1 MGLLSYLFKNKES
14 VRLVE
19 LLWVDKLQASVNEL
33 SHLSGLS
40 YSTTHEE
47 LQRMKS
53 LGLVKMERS
62 GKATLFSS
70 ALADN
75 EADVLVSLFAT
86 KKKAGVRK
94 TFSFD
99 DFKMPL
105 LGDYSELQSEKM
117 EVEELLVK
125 AVHLSKKN
133 ASLLRAL
140 PLLLRKMGDN
150 FDFNQLAYWSKRY
163 ETNRELGF
171 LLELT
176 AQLTKNKKYNKLA
189 KKFKDKRWAKPD
201 FYFESDFEL
210 AGFQAIAVDRN
221 TPELAKK
228 WYLKLNMG
236 LDSFQSFYSKYE
248 EVYN

>member
-1 MGLLSYLFKNKES
+1 MGLFNYLFKNKES
-14 VRLVE
+14 ARLVE
-19 LLWVDKLQASVNEL
+19 LLWVDKVEASVNEL
-33 SHLSGLS
+33 SQLSGLS

-47 LQRMKS
+47 LQKMKS
-53 LGLVKMERS
+53 LDLVKMERS
-62 GKATLFSS
+62 GKATLYSS
-70 ALADN
+70 ALPEE
-75 EADVLVSLFAT
+75 EANVLVSLFA
-86 KKKAGVRK
+86 KKKEEAKQTV
-94 TFSFD
+94 SFD
-99 DFKMPL
+99 DFEMPL
-105 LGDYSELQSEKM
+105 LGDYSELQNEKM

-125 AVHLSKKN
+125 AVYLSKKN

-150 FDFNQLAYWSKRY
+150 LDSNQLAYWSKRY

-176 AQLTKNKKYNKLA
+176 AQLTKNKKYSRLA
-189 KKFKDKRWAKPD
+189 NKFKDKRWAKPD
-201 FYFESDFEL
+201 YYFERDFGL
-210 AGFQAIAVDRN
+210 KGFQAIAVDRH

-248 EVYN
+248 EVYS